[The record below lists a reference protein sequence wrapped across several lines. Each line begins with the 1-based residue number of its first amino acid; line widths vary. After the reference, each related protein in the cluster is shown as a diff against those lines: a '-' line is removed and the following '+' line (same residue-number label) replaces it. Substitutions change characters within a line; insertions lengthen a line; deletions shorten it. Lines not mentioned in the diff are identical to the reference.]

1 MTDQMDDESDVCDIW
16 MSQMDDELTDDGRMD
31 DGGWMMVD
39 IICVTHTDTDRQT
52 DRQTDTD
59 ARTFFSRHLMVCR
72 GRFTILNRP
81 LRGNHCTGKL

>member
-39 IICVTHTDTDRQT
+39 IICVTHRQTHRQT
-52 DRQTDTD
+52 DRQTQTHEHFLVGISWF
-59 ARTFFSRHLMVCR
+59 AAAVSQ
-72 GRFTILNRP
+72 
-81 LRGNHCTGKL
+81 

>member
-39 IICVTHTDTDRQT
+39 IICVTHRHRHRQT
-52 DRQTDTD
+52 HEHFLVETSWFAAAVSQ
-59 ARTFFSRHLMVCR
+59 
-72 GRFTILNRP
+72 
-81 LRGNHCTGKL
+81 

>member
-39 IICVTHTDTDRQT
+39 IICVTHRQT
-52 DRQTDTD
+52 DRHRQTQTHEHFLVETSWF
-59 ARTFFSRHLMVCR
+59 AAAVSQ
-72 GRFTILNRP
+72 
-81 LRGNHCTGKL
+81 

>member
-39 IICVTHTDTDRQT
+39 IICVTHTDRQT
-52 DRQTDTD
+52 QTHEHFLVETSWF
-59 ARTFFSRHLMVCR
+59 AAAVSQ
-72 GRFTILNRP
+72 
-81 LRGNHCTGKL
+81 

>member
-39 IICVTHTDTDRQT
+39 IICVTHRQT
-52 DRQTDTD
+52 QTHTHEHFLVETSWF
-59 ARTFFSRHLMVCR
+59 AAAVSQ
-72 GRFTILNRP
+72 
-81 LRGNHCTGKL
+81 